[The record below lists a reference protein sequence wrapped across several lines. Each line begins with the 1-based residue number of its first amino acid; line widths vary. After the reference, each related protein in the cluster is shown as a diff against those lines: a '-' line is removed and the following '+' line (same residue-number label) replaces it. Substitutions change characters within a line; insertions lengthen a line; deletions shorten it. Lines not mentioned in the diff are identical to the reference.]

1 MQHALKIGGQVHK
14 SEVLGLVAEASVSLN
29 HASKDAVD
37 FSGEKPE
44 GSLVHVDAFVN
55 CVFLL

>member
-29 HASKDAVD
+29 HASKGAVD
-37 FSGEKPE
+37 FFWEKLE
-44 GSLVHVDAFVN
+44 GSLVHIDPFVD